1 MATPDEGRVTVHK
14 VVIMTEPAPIDPV
27 ALADPAPGEHDP
39 RRDDVAEK
47 RSSKRTSRLAGL
59 VYLRQRLT
67 LYLTVAIASILL
79 NFILPR
85 FMPGDPATQM
95 IREITNKTGAPP
107 SGYQIRLIKAR
118 YGDPDRPLL
127 LQFWDY
133 ITQLARG
140 DLGQSAQY
148 FPISVNELI
157 GRALPWTLY
166 LAIVST
172 ILGWIVGTYLGARLG
187 WRPGRKLDAFLTP
200 VSMFFSSIPAFW
212 LGLLIVWYF
221 AYMNG
226 WFPNQGAYNNSLPID
241 LTSLDF
247 YLSALYH
254 GALPFFTLVIVGF
267 ARWLFSMRNMMI
279 TTVNEDYV
287 QLARA
292 KGLPENRIRSR
303 YAARNA
309 LLPNFTGL
317 AQSMG
322 GALTA
327 VILAETVFI
336 YPGIGSLLTGA
347 QAARDF
353 PVMQGVMLM
362 VIFASL
368 LFNFIADS
376 VYVLLDPRT
385 REVK

>member
-1 MATPDEGRVTVHK
+1 
-14 VVIMTEPAPIDPV
+14 MTEPARAD
-27 ALADPAPGEHDP
+27 ALPSEAPPHGGPD
-39 RRDDVAEK
+39 AEPEDLAK
-47 RSSKRTSRLAGL
+47 DGTRSGSRASRLAGL
-59 VYLRQRLT
+59 SFLGQRLVM
-67 LYLTVAIASILL
+67 YAIVALASILV

-95 IREITNKTGAPP
+95 IRDITNRTGAPP
-107 SGYQIRLIKAR
+107 SGYQIQLIKAR
-118 YGDPDRPLL
+118 YGDPDRPVL

-133 ITQLARG
+133 FTQMLHG
-140 DLGQSAQY
+140 DLGQSSQY
-148 FPISVNELI
+148 FPIPVTEMI
-157 GRALPWTLY
+157 GKALPWTLY
-166 LAIVST
+166 LALVST
-172 ILGWIVGTYLGARLG
+172 VLGWAVGTYLGARLG
-187 WRPGRKLDAFLTP
+187 WRPGRRLDAILTP

-212 LGLLIVWYF
+212 LGLLIVWWL
-221 AYMNG
+221 AYKNG
-226 WFPNQGAYNNSLPID
+226 WFPNQGAYNNSLDID
-241 LTSLDF
+241 LTSPSF
-247 YLSALYH
+247 YLSAIYH
-254 GALPFFTLVIVGF
+254 SLLPFFTLVIVGF

-292 KGLPENRIRSR
+292 KGLPQNRVRNR

-347 QAARDF
+347 QTARDY

>member
-1 MATPDEGRVTVHK
+1 
-14 VVIMTEPAPIDPV
+14 MTEPAPLD
-27 ALADPAPGEHDP
+27 ALAKAEPTAAPAGEPPAGSSPERP
-39 RRDDVAEK
+39 RSGSRA
-47 RSSKRTSRLAGL
+47 SRLAGL

-67 LYLTVAIASILL
+67 MYLIVAFASILV

-85 FMPGDPATQM
+85 FMPGNPATQM
-95 IREITNKTGAPP
+95 IRDITNRTGAPP
-107 SGYQIRLIKAR
+107 SGYQMRLIKAR
-118 YGDPDRPLL
+118 YGDPDRSIL

-133 ITQLARG
+133 ITQLAQG

-172 ILGWIVGTYLGARLG
+172 VLGWMVGTYLGARLG
-187 WRPGRKLDAFLTP
+187 WRPGRRLDAILTP

-212 LGLLIVWYF
+212 LGLLIVWYL

-226 WFPNQGAYNNSLPID
+226 WFPNQGAYNNSLPKN
-241 LTSLDF
+241 LLSPDF
-247 YLSALYH
+247 LLSVLYH
-254 GALPFFTLVIVGF
+254 GALPFFTLIIVGF

-292 KGLPENRIRSR
+292 KGLRENRIRNR

-327 VILAETVFI
+327 VILAETVFV

-347 QAARDF
+347 QAARDY

-385 REVK
+385 REVR

>member
-1 MATPDEGRVTVHK
+1 
-14 VVIMTEPAPIDPV
+14 MTEPAPID
-27 ALADPAPGEHDP
+27 ALGSAASTQRPAEASDDGPTSG
-39 RRDDVAEK
+39 RRRPTA
-47 RSSKRTSRLAGL
+47 RSSRLAGL

-67 LYLTVAIASILL
+67 MYLIVAFASVLV

-95 IREITNKTGAPP
+95 IRDITNRTGAPP
-107 SGYQIRLIKAR
+107 SGYQTRMIKAR
-118 YGDPDRPLL
+118 YGDPERPVL

-133 ITQLARG
+133 ISRLVQG
-140 DLGQSAQY
+140 DLGQSSQY
-148 FPISVNELI
+148 YPIPVTELI

-172 ILGWIVGTYLGARLG
+172 ILGWMIGTYLGARLG
-187 WRPGRKLDAFLTP
+187 WRPGRRLDAILTP

-212 LGLLIVWYF
+212 LGLLIVWYL
-221 AYMNG
+221 AYSNG
-226 WFPNQGAYNNSLPID
+226 WFPNQGAYNNSLEID
-241 LTSLDF
+241 FSDPDF

-254 GALPFFTLVIVGF
+254 GALPLVTLIIVGF

-292 KGLPENRIRSR
+292 KGLPENRIRNR

-347 QAARDF
+347 QAARDY

-385 REVK
+385 REVT

>member
-1 MATPDEGRVTVHK
+1 MADTTQPDPLTPT
-14 VVIMTEPAPIDPV
+14 AP
-27 ALADPAPGEHDP
+27 ADPETEVQEPSQ
-39 RRDDVAEK
+39 
-47 RSSKRTSRLAGL
+47 SSKPGGTPTRTSRLAGL
-59 VYLRQRLT
+59 VFLRKRLT
-67 LYLTVAIASILL
+67 MYLIVAIASVMV

-95 IREITNKTGAPP
+95 IRDITNRTGASP
-107 SGYQIRLIKAR
+107 SGYQIQLIKAR

-133 ITQLARG
+133 ITQLVQG
-140 DLGQSAQY
+140 DLGKSAQY
-148 FPISVNELI
+148 YPISVTEMI

-166 LAIVST
+166 LAIIST
-172 ILGWIVGTYLGARLG
+172 ILGWIIGTYLGARLG
-187 WRPGRKLDAFLTP
+187 WRPGRRLDAIVTP

-212 LGLLIVWYF
+212 LGLLIVWYL
-221 AYMNG
+221 AYRNG
-226 WFPNQGAYNNSLPID
+226 WFPNQGAYDNSIPID
-241 LTSLDF
+241 FTDPHF
-247 YLSALYH
+247 YLSVLYYSV
-254 GALPFFTLVIVGF
+254 LPFATLIIVGF

-292 KGLPENRIRSR
+292 KGLSQGRVRSR

-347 QAARDF
+347 QSARDY
-353 PVMQGVMLM
+353 PIMQGVMLM

-385 REVK
+385 REVS

>member
-1 MATPDEGRVTVHK
+1 
-14 VVIMTEPAPIDPV
+14 MTEPAPLDPV
-27 ALADPAPGEHDP
+27 ALSEDPASTDDSPAGEA
-39 RRDDVAEK
+39 RRRASGS
-47 RSSKRTSRLAGL
+47 RASRLAGL
-59 VYLRQRLT
+59 VYLRQRLV
-67 LYLTVAIASILL
+67 LYAIVAVASVLL

-118 YGDPDRPLL
+118 YGDPDRPVL

-133 ITQLARG
+133 ITQLVQG

-172 ILGWIVGTYLGARLG
+172 VLGWIVGTYLGARLG
-187 WRPGRKLDAFLTP
+187 WRPGRRLDAIVTP
-200 VSMFFSSIPAFW
+200 LSMFFSSIPAFW

-221 AYMNG
+221 AYMKG
-226 WFPNQGAYNNSLPID
+226 WFPNQGAYNNSLAID
-241 LTSLDF
+241 FTSPDF

-254 GALPFFTLVIVGF
+254 SALPFVTLVVVGF

-292 KGLPENRIRSR
+292 KGLPENRVRNR

-376 VYVLLDPRT
+376 VYVILDPRT
-385 REVK
+385 REVG

>member
-1 MATPDEGRVTVHK
+1 MS
-14 VVIMTEPAPIDPV
+14 EPAPLDPLTM
-27 ALADPAPGEHDP
+27 AAPAADDAESPGTDGQH
-39 RRDDVAEK
+39 K
-47 RSSKRTSRLAGL
+47 RAGARASRLAGL

-67 LYLTVAIASILL
+67 LYLIVAAASVLL

-95 IREITNKTGAPP
+95 IRDITNRTGAPP
-107 SGYQIRLIKAR
+107 SGYQMRLIKAR
-118 YGDPDRPLL
+118 YGDPDRPVL

-133 ITQLARG
+133 LTQLLQG

-148 FPISVNELI
+148 YPISVNELI
-157 GRALPWTLY
+157 ARALPWTLY
-166 LAIVST
+166 LAVVST
-172 ILGWIVGTYLGARLG
+172 VLGWIIGTYLGARLG
-187 WRPGRKLDAFLTP
+187 WRPGRRLDAILTP

-212 LGLLIVWYF
+212 LGLLIVWYL

-226 WFPNQGAYNNSLPID
+226 WFPNQGAYNNSLPKD
-241 LTSLDF
+241 VFDPQFL
-247 YLSALYH
+247 LSVLYH
-254 GALPFFTLVIVGF
+254 GALPFFTLIIVGF

-292 KGLPENRIRSR
+292 KGLRENKIRNR

-347 QAARDF
+347 QAARDY

>member
-1 MATPDEGRVTVHK
+1 MPPSAEPAATPAKRRAGR
-14 VVIMTEPAPIDPV
+14 
-27 ALADPAPGEHDP
+27 GN
-39 RRDDVAEK
+39 
-47 RSSKRTSRLAGL
+47 RLAGL
-59 VYLRQRLT
+59 KFLRDRLIM
-67 LYLTVAIASILL
+67 YVIVAIASVLL
-79 NFILPR
+79 NFVLPR

-95 IREITNKTGAPP
+95 IRDITKVSGTPP
-107 SGYQIRLIKAR
+107 SAYQIQLIKAR
-118 YGDPDRPLL
+118 YGDPDRPVL

-133 ITQLARG
+133 LTHLLQG

-148 FPISVNELI
+148 YPVPVTELI
-157 GRALPWTLY
+157 SRALPWTLY
-166 LAIVST
+166 LAIAST
-172 ILGWIVGTYLGARLG
+172 ILGWMVGTYLGARLG
-187 WRPGRKLDAFLTP
+187 WKPGRRFDAIVTP
-200 VSMFFSSIPAFW
+200 LAMFFSSIPAFW

-221 AYMNG
+221 AYSNG
-226 WFPNQGAYNNSLPID
+226 WFPNQGAYNNGIAVNLADPSFLG
-241 LTSLDF
+241 
-247 YLSALYH
+247 SALYH
-254 GALPFFTLVIVGF
+254 SILPFFTLILVGF
-267 ARWLFSMRNMMI
+267 AGWMFSMRNMMI

-292 KGLPENRIRSR
+292 KGLPQGRIRNR

-327 VILAETVFI
+327 VILAESVFI
-336 YPGIGSLLTGA
+336 YPGIGSLLQGA
-347 QAARDF
+347 QAARDY

-362 VIFASL
+362 VIFVSL

-385 REVK
+385 REDR

>member
-1 MATPDEGRVTVHK
+1 M
-14 VVIMTEPAPIDPV
+14 MTEPAPIDAVTPV
-27 ALADPAPGEHDP
+27 AEATRAAESTHDGSTAPG
-39 RRDDVAEK
+39 RRPGA
-47 RSSKRTSRLAGL
+47 RSSRLAGL

-67 LYLTVAIASILL
+67 MYLTVAIVSILV

-95 IREITNKTGAPP
+95 IRDITNRTGAPP
-107 SGYQIRLIKAR
+107 SGYQSQLIKAR
-118 YGDPDRPLL
+118 YGDPDRPVL

-133 ITQLARG
+133 FSRLVQG

-148 FPISVNELI
+148 YPISVTELI

-172 ILGWIVGTYLGARLG
+172 VLGWIIGTYLGARLG
-187 WRPGRKLDAFLTP
+187 WKPGRRLDAILTP

-212 LGLLIVWYF
+212 LGLLIVWYL
-221 AYMNG
+221 AYSNG
-226 WFPNQGAYNNSLPID
+226 WFPNQGAYNNSLEID
-241 LTSLDF
+241 FTSLDF
-247 YLSALYH
+247 YLSALFH
-254 GALPFFTLVIVGF
+254 GALPLFTLIIVGF

-347 QAARDF
+347 QAARDY